1 MTLKNK
7 SIVVLLSGG
16 LDSSTVT
23 GIAKQSEA
31 KILAF
36 HLTTVNVIRKN

>member
-1 MTLKNK
+1 MILKNK

-23 GIAKQSEA
+23 GIAK
-31 KILAF
+31 
-36 HLTTVNVIRKN
+36 